1 MRKPLHV
8 VVLADALGFPH
19 GMAATSRVRLLSL
32 ALVERG
38 HRVTVLSSRVTE
50 RPPVVHNQAT
60 SGQWR
65 GVRFIYTT
73 GTTVRHSSF
82 WIRRAVE
89 IKGIVMVA
97 VWLRRFKRNPGVDC
111 VYLWGNVM
119 RRTVRR
125 AGFELLLRSLRIPWV
140 VELNEL
146 PWTLRS
152 DCSLIE
158 ARTSPLSGAAGAV
171 CISAFL
177 ERWARDW
184 SGQHLRPLELCRI
197 PIVVD
202 MAEFPEPKP
211 IRSEPLR
218 VLYAADIGYVEEL
231 EMVLGAMDIVW
242 RWRPDSELII
252 TGWDGGEPGARNQL
266 ARIDTVAKPGN
277 VVVAGRLPR
286 SELIELYQTSAA
298 LLAPLT
304 DTPRSHARFP
314 TKIGEYLASGRPL
327 VTTNIG
333 EVGRV
338 FADGVDAYVADRADC
353 ESFAEAIR
361 RALDDREDPSILARR
376 RRSLAR
382 QSFHYSHWGESLETL
397 FELCSKVQSGVALNR
412 TTEGYRHG

>member
-1 MRKPLHV
+1 MKKPLHV

-38 HRVTVLSSRVTE
+38 HQVTVLSTRVTD
-50 RPPVVHNQAT
+50 RPPVLHNEAA

-73 GTTVRHSSF
+73 GTSVRHSNF
-82 WIRRAVE
+82 WIRRTVE
-89 IKGIVMVA
+89 VKGVVMAA
-97 VWLRRFKRNPGVDC
+97 VWLRRFKRSSGVDC
-111 VYLWGNVM
+111 VYLWADVM
-119 RRTVRR
+119 RRNLRR

-184 SGQHLRPLELCRI
+184 SAQHLRPLEVRRI

-211 IRSEPLR
+211 AYSEPLR
-218 VLYAADIGYVEEL
+218 VLYAADIGYVGEL
-231 EMVLGAMDIVW
+231 EMVLGAMEIVW
-242 RWRPDSELII
+242 RRRPDCELIL
-252 TGWDGGEPGARNQL
+252 TGWDKGEPGARNRL
-266 ARIDTVAKPGN
+266 ARIGAVARPGN
-277 VVVAGRLPR
+277 VVVGGRLPR
-286 SELIELYQTSAA
+286 SDLLELYQASAA

-304 DTPRSHARFP
+304 DTPRSRARFP

-338 FADGVDAYVADRADC
+338 FAGGTTAYVADRADS
-353 ESFAEAIR
+353 ESFAHAIL
-361 RALDDREDPSILARR
+361 RALDDGEDPSIRAQRS
-376 RRSLAR
+376 RSLSR
-382 QSFHYSHWGESLETL
+382 ESFDYSQWGESLEAL
-397 FELCSKVQSGVALNR
+397 FELCSKAQSGAHRR
-412 TTEGYRHG
+412 TCCVEDH